1 MESNVYRYHAMPP
14 CASTHHKQDVDDD
27 QNDSDDVGAH
37 VQIAPHDDDQY
48 RMYRRLARSV
58 NNLNTR
64 VLQLLTKT
72 EFPYRGTG
80 WRDVDDRRMYR

>member
-1 MESNVYRYHAMPP
+1 MRNKSGIKRLPLP
-14 CASTHHKQDVDDD
+14 CASTHHKQNVDDD

-72 EFPYRGTG
+72 EFRTVVLGG
-80 WRDVDDRRMYR
+80 VMSMIDAV